1 MGYSIQ
7 LEELFPALFHRRPS
21 PWEISYWRDEM
32 KYKGFESV
40 FRRMTRANE
49 HKRFSNDREL
59 MFVPA
64 GHFYSPIVDQ
74 EFINARHDA
83 IFAAHK
89 ELDGIDLREEEQLS
103 FVEKI
108 AETTPLL
115 PFEREPV
122 EGLRYHYGNN
132 AFVSGDAIV
141 YASMLFAHKP
151 PRILEVGS
159 GYSSAL
165 ALDVCDLIPDYRPE
179 IRFIDPY
186 PQLVRNLVSKN
197 VSANVSIEE
206 RFVQDI
212 PPENLSYLEAG
223 DFYFMDTT
231 HIVKTGSD
239 VLYHFEEILPRLSS
253 GVIVHLHD
261 IFYPMEYPEAWVT
274 KDRLSWNEIYYF
286 RAFLTNNPDYEI
298 LFWNN
303 FMHRNH
309 LNLMET
315 ASLEFAY
322 NGGASIWFRKK

>member
-1 MGYSIQ
+1 MGYEIQ
-7 LEELFPALFHRRPS
+7 VEELFPALFHRTPS
-21 PWEISYWRDEM
+21 SWEVSYWREEL
-32 KYKGFESV
+32 KNKGFERV
-40 FRRMTRANE
+40 FRRLTRSDE
-49 HKRFSNDREL
+49 HKRFSNDLEL

-74 EFINARHDA
+74 DFIHARQDA
-83 IFAAHK
+83 IFAPHK
-89 ELDGIDLREEEQLS
+89 ALDGIDIREQHQLD
-103 FVEKI
+103 FVTQI
-108 AETTPLL
+108 ARWTPLL

-122 EGLRYHYGNN
+122 AGLRYHYGNN

-141 YASMLFAHKP
+141 YASMLFTYKP
-151 PRILEVGS
+151 KRILEVGS

-165 ALDVCDLIPDYRPE
+165 ALDVCDLIDGYHPE

-186 PQLVRNLVSKN
+186 PQLVRKLVANN

-206 RFVQDI
+206 KFVQDI
-212 PPENLSYLEAG
+212 PPDDLSYLEDG

-239 VLYHFEEILPRLSS
+239 VIYHFEEVLPRLAK
-253 GVIVHLHD
+253 GVIIHLHD
-261 IFYPMEYPEAWVT
+261 IFYPMEYPESWVT

-298 LFWNN
+298 LFWND

-309 LNLMET
+309 FSVMEK
-315 ASLEFAY
+315 ASSEFAH